1 MPMTKKPYK
10 SYKKR
15 GARKRRQYKRGY
27 GNYRRRIAPRPYT
40 KVMKQPVSDKIFT
53 KLRYSE
59 GVTMTM
65 STGGLLY
72 NYTFQSSI
80 FDPDLTSTGHQPLWR
95 DTYATMYNRYR
106 VNGIAYR
113 FFVRNTDV
121 QQISMFFVQHSS
133 VTTLDTSIN
142 TLIERGTARRYYLDA
157 MQGRTNLIKG
167 YLSVAKT
174 YGMSRD
180 QFASDD
186 GFDALIGANPTK
198 MAYLHMMGAHR
209 HTGQNVLNIQVEL
222 TYYVEFFDRINISG
236 S

>member
-1 MPMTKKPYK
+1 MPIKKRV
-10 SYKKR
+10 YKKR
-15 GARKRRQYKRGY
+15 VVVRRRPTNKRKMGTVVNKRRT
-27 GNYRRRIAPRPYT
+27 APRPYT

-65 STGGLLY
+65 ATGGLLY

-174 YGMSRD
+174 YGMSRE
-180 QFASDD
+180 QFAADD

-209 HTGQNVLNIQVEL
+209 HTGQNTLNVQVEL